1 MKRITAIAMGL
12 TLAGCASEPGRAGED
27 FVYEPISNEVSLSV
41 KASSASTGKE
51 FEIRGICEAGAP
63 LYTIS
68 QASTELYGSDTS
80 GWTTYLG
87 GQKMLANLVSYED
100 ADTFKAALS
109 SLELVKPG
117 SLFSAEQRVK
127 VASSQVLQMP
137 NTCEEMRRNQ
147 AAEIRKIE
155 AKQQAEDEHANARVA
170 EQTGV
175 IPMFSGSNR
184 MPLNGLASMSLRG
197 DISRYKGKF
206 FWAEA
211 GDYQVVQVMDGMI
224 LMVSRLSPQNP
235 AVLIMMNTTPQPG
248 ESSFLILKK
257 PLMLLG
263 ISPYETVLGLR
274 KPALILKEI

>member
-1 MKRITAIAMGL
+1 
-12 TLAGCASEPGRAGED
+12 
-27 FVYEPISNEVSLSV
+27 
-41 KASSASTGKE
+41 
-51 FEIRGICEAGAP
+51 
-63 LYTIS
+63 
-68 QASTELYGSDTS
+68 
-80 GWTTYLG
+80 
-87 GQKMLANLVSYED
+87 MLANLVSYED
-100 ADTFKAALS
+100 ADTFKVALS

-137 NTCEEMRRNQ
+137 NTCEEMRRKQ

-155 AKQQAEDEHANARVA
+155 AMQQAEDEHANARVA

-175 IPMFSGSNR
+175 LPMFGGSNR

-211 GDYQVVQVMDGMI
+211 GDYQAVQVMDGMI